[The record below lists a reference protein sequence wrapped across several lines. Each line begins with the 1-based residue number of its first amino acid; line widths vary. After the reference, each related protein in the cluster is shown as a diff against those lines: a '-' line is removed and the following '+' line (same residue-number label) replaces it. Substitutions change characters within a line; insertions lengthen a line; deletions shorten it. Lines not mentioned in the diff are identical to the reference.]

1 MQHTVCLSGPALP
14 ESFYWFHEPP
24 EFHFDKGLHLHTRGD
39 TDFWQRTHYGF
50 RRDDGHCLFTRV
62 TGDFQM
68 VCHVAFA
75 PCTRYDQCGVMVR
88 VDADHWI
95 KVSMEYENPEISRLG
110 SVVTNGGYSDWA
122 TQDVPARVSEKWYRI
137 RRQGTD
143 YIVEQGDNGQY
154 WKQMRITHLH
164 GGAETVEAG
173 MYACSPKGDGFHCHF
188 RTLSLETPDPAPK

>member
-1 MQHTVCLSGPALP
+1 MWHTVCLTGPTLP

-24 EFHFDKGLHLHTRGD
+24 AFYFDGGLHLHTRGD

-62 TGDFQM
+62 AGDFRL

-75 PCTRYDQCGVMVR
+75 PCTQYDQCGVMVR
-88 VDADHWI
+88 VDESHWI
-95 KVSMEYENPEISRLG
+95 KVSTEYENPEICRLG

-122 TQDVPARVSEKWYRI
+122 TQDVPADVLEKWYRVS
-137 RRQGTD
+137 REGTD
-143 YIVEQGDNGQY
+143 YILEQGDNGQD
-154 WKQMRITHLH
+154 WKQMRIAHLD

-173 MYACSPKGDGFHCHF
+173 VYACSPKGDGFHCHF

>member
-1 MQHTVCLSGPALP
+1 MWHTVCLTGPTLP

-24 EFHFDKGLHLHTRGD
+24 AFYFDGGLHLHTRGD

-62 TGDFQM
+62 AGDFRL

-75 PCTRYDQCGVMVR
+75 PCTQYDQCGVMVR
-88 VDADHWI
+88 VDESHWI